1 MDRRVLH
8 PKYQKIFKEKKI
20 EVHIR
25 SIFLRGLLVK
35 RKFNKINFSKE
46 NLEKLNK
53 LHDFYKINKLKPLK
67 TCIQFVLK
75 YKFYKK
81 IIIGVDSCNHLKSI
95 LNFKKFKLE
104 NKNLIFSSNESLI
117 MPSKWKTYE

>member
-35 RKFNKINFSKE
+35 RKFNKINFQR
-46 NLEKLNK
+46 
-53 LHDFYKINKLKPLK
+53 KI
-67 TCIQFVLK
+67 
-75 YKFYKK
+75 
-81 IIIGVDSCNHLKSI
+81 
-95 LNFKKFKLE
+95 
-104 NKNLIFSSNESLI
+104 
-117 MPSKWKTYE
+117 